1 LSCLNGDF
9 RESASEISGFEAD
22 DDDDDEE
29 ELAAAWLP
37 LFAFVKEKDT
47 REL

>member
-1 LSCLNGDF
+1 L

-22 DDDDDEE
+22 DDDDDELAD

-37 LFAFVKEKDT
+37 LFAFVKEKHT